1 MSSHDNNDDLV
12 DKKVQGEEEVQV
24 QTSVGKKR
32 TETQRSSSDLPSNP
46 RKKLAQSSDIRQYF
60 VPKDDDKESTNRTR
74 NDIRRCEVFKAY
86 QETSEQ
92 KVSTSGDQDD
102 FQRSVIAR
110 DIATMYLQEKAFLK
124 VLFSVE
130 IKRVSLTTDIWE
142 APTTSC
148 SYMVVTAFWIDANW
162 ELQKR
167 IISVKPVTDKKGETI
182 ARHLIECLDEWGIEK
197 VFTVTVNN
205 AEGND
210 KALTLFQD
218 AMRLKGANALVKD
231 GDFLRMRCCGDIV
244 NLLVKESMEHV
255 SDSIVAIRN
264 AVKYVQSSS
273 SRLKSFEFRI
283 ETGKVS
289 KCSLSLDCVTEW
301 NSTYLMLVA
310 ALKLRVAFEKM
321 LGEDKLYG
329 KYFLEIE
336 EETGKKRVG
345 PPISS
350 TWDEVKRLVGFLRI
364 FFNYTVGSSKSKS
377 AASSNGYSEI
387 ATIDSN
393 LIKLSNNVD
402 EEVRKQATNMRDKFE
417 KYWDGLININPLVI
431 VASVFDPRKKM
442 KFASLCFDM
451 LHGKDSLEANHLTSS
466 IRSVMCHL
474 YEEYTMMLNKQSQ
487 SDAVATQS
495 DHGGSEQSSDSD
507 GYIRSDYLY
516 KEMIIEMRKEEASK
530 QLDDYLIEKVEP
542 WGLGSDYDVLSWWKR
557 NSSKYPILSE
567 LARDVLAIQMSSFA
581 PESAFCT
588 SGRILDPYRSSLTP
602 YITEALICTQQWLQT
617 SLQSEEQ
624 LPSLKQMFEELDF
637 QESLDPRKQPEPL
650 VTEV

>member
-12 DKKVQGEEEVQV
+12 DKQVQV

-74 NDIRRCEVFKAY
+74 NDIGRCELFKAY

-92 KVSTSGDQDD
+92 KVLTSGDQDG
-102 FQRSVIAR
+102 FLRSVIAR
-110 DIATMYLQEKAFLK
+110 DIAAMYLQEKASLK
-124 VLFSVE
+124 KLFSAE
-130 IKRVSLTTDIWE
+130 KMRVSLTTDIWE
-142 APTTSC
+142 APNTSC
-148 SYMVVTAFWIDANW
+148 SYLVVTAYWIDANW

-167 IISVKPVTDKKGETI
+167 IISFKPVKDKEGETI

-197 VFTVTVNN
+197 VFTVTVGN

-231 GDFLRMRCCGDIV
+231 GDFFRMRCCGDIV

-255 SDSIVAIRN
+255 SDSIVAVRN
-264 AVKYVQSSS
+264 AVKYVQSSL

-283 ETGKVS
+283 ETGKVP
-289 KCSLSLDCVTEW
+289 KGNLSLDFVTEW
-301 NSTYLMLVA
+301 NSNC
-310 ALKLRVAFEKM
+310 E
-321 LGEDKLYG
+321 
-329 KYFLEIE
+329 YFLELE
-336 EETGKKRVG
+336 EETGEKRVG
-345 PPISS
+345 PPVSA
-350 TWDEVKRLVGFLRI
+350 TWDEVKRLVKFLEI
-364 FFNYTVGSSKSKS
+364 FFSCTVGSSESKS

-387 ATIDSN
+387 ATIDWN
-393 LIKLSNNVD
+393 LIKLTNSVD
-402 EEVRKQATNMRDKFE
+402 EEVRRQATSMRDKFE

-431 VASVFDPRKKM
+431 VASVFDPKKKM
-442 KFASLCFDM
+442 KFSSLCFDM
-451 LHGKDSLEANHLTSS
+451 LHGKDSLEGKQLTSS
-466 IRSVMCHL
+466 IRSVMRHL
-474 YEEYTMMLNKQSQ
+474 CEEYTVRLNKQSQ
-487 SDAVATQS
+487 IGDAATQS
-495 DHGGSEQSSDSD
+495 DSD
-507 GYIRSDYLY
+507 GFISSDYLY
-516 KEMIIEMRKEEASK
+516 NEMINEMRKEEARR
-530 QLDDYLIEKVEP
+530 QLDDYLLEKVEP
-542 WGLGSDYDVLSWWKR
+542 GGLGSDYDVLSWWKR

-588 SGRILDPYRSSLTP
+588 GGRILDPYRSSLTP
-602 YITEALICTQQWLQT
+602 YITEALICTQQWLRS

-637 QESLDPRKQPEPL
+637 QESLDPWKQPEPGH
-650 VTEV
+650 